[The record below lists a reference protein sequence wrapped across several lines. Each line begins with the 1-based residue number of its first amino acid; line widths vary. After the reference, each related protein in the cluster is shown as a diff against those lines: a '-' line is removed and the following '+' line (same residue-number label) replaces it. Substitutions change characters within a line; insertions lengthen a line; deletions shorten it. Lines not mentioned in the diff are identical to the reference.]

1 MYEIII
7 KKNDTE
13 VIKVEM
19 ENNFDYFNFMDRILK
34 SYDHIKILSVKYK
47 QYYILLIYIIYIGRN
62 SSTLEEAN
70 GVEESYLVS

>member
-47 QYYILLIYIIYIGRN
+47 
-62 SSTLEEAN
+62 
-70 GVEESYLVS
+70 